1 VGLAALETSENVL
14 PEPVWATLAR
24 VSMQMRLHG
33 QEYAKALE
41 ECELYLKRIP
51 NDVEV
56 LTWKARA
63 LRGLGREVEGQ
74 AAEKAGGRARR
85 ERLIHERRARY
96 FKPLDDR

>member
-1 VGLAALETSENVL
+1 VDSGGWVSQPWRHLKNVL
-14 PEPVWATLAR
+14 PEPVWATLAC

-33 QEYAKALE
+33 QECAKALE

-74 AAEKAGGRARR
+74 AAEKAGGQG
-85 ERLIHERRARY
+85 EN
-96 FKPLDDR
+96 D